1 MWTVHAGSVK
11 ACFGHSE
18 GAAGIHGALL
28 ALLAVAKRAA
38 PPVVHA
44 RSLNP
49 YVDAAVADWRQTHG
63 VTAMVPRVQST
74 TALSCLAHICWAES
88 LKLQSTWPLVI

>member
-1 MWTVHAGSVK
+1 MK

-18 GAAGIHGALL
+18 GAAGIHGGLL

-38 PPVVHA
+38 PPVMHA

-63 VTAMVPRVQST
+63 VIAVVPRVPST
-74 TALSCLAHICWAES
+74 TTLVLFACLLS
-88 LKLQSTWPLVI
+88 QFMPG

>member
-1 MWTVHAGSVK
+1 MK

-28 ALLAVAKRAA
+28 ALLAVARRAA
-38 PPVVHA
+38 PPVMHA

-49 YVDAAVADWRQTHG
+49 YVDAAVADWRQLHG
-63 VTAMVPRVQST
+63 VIAVVPRVPST
-74 TALSCLAHICWAES
+74 TALASLARLYRS
-88 LKLQSTWPLVI
+88 